1 MSGVSTSRRILIF
14 NADDYGL
21 SPSISAGIL
30 ASSSGVVRSTSVMAN
45 FVTEDEA
52 RALMESGMSIGGHLN
67 LSTGYPLSSDYPEE
81 LLLPDGRFN
90 KELALQA
97 STWESQAM
105 RDAALR
111 EWWAQLDRISLL
123 GIHIDHLDSHHHTH
137 LLEPLFTSALDLALA
152 RRLGLRVRGQ
162 QYGKA
167 WAAGVPAP
175 EHFYE
180 GFFGYNNIGRAGLLE
195 ALSRIQGAVVEVMCH
210 PGIVDMLAYE
220 RTSYQEEREAELALL
235 GDALLVT
242 ELEAQGWTIGGYV
255 W

>member
-1 MSGVSTSRRILIF
+1 MSAVNGGKRTLIF

-30 ASSSGVVRSTSVMAN
+30 AASSGVVRSTSVMAN

-52 RALMESGMSIGGHLN
+52 RALMESGLSVGAHLN
-67 LSTGYPLSSDYPEE
+67 LSTGRPLSSNYPAE

-97 STWESQAM
+97 ETWEPQAM

-111 EWWAQLDRISLL
+111 EWWAQLDQLEALRIA
-123 GIHIDHLDSHHHTH
+123 IDHIDSHHHTH
-137 LLEPLFTSALDLALA
+137 LLDPLFPSVLDLALA
-152 RRLGLRVRGQ
+152 RRVGLRVRSQ
-162 QYGKA
+162 QYGRA

-175 EHFYE
+175 EYFYE
-180 GFFGYNNIGRAGLLE
+180 GFFGYNNIERDSLLS
-195 ALSRIQGAVVEVMCH
+195 ALERIQGSVVEVMCH

-235 GDALLVT
+235 GDSLLIT